1 MRPAQQAAEYRE
13 ITKQINAATP
23 DNPLC
28 STTDVLLT
36 NASCWPPVSSI
47 AVAFWVHIGCTR
59 VGPGV
64 HSGCKQ
70 GARGLC
76 DAGSGCILGANR
88 VHIGYTVLEQAEI
101 AEESFS
107 PTISRTGAD
116 WHSSSGTQLVKGP
129 GRSCGKMFG
138 KVNANPLLLNVPDG
152 MHIWIPTTVRQL

>member
-1 MRPAQQAAEYRE
+1 MFHYG
-13 ITKQINAATP
+13 
-23 DNPLC
+23 
-28 STTDVLLT
+28 VLLP
-36 NASCWPPVSSI
+36 NASCRPPVSSI

-70 GARGLC
+70 GARGPC
-76 DAGSGCILGANR
+76 DAGSGRILGANR

-116 WHSSSGTQLVKGP
+116 WRSSSGTSWSKDRAAPEGKCSE
-129 GRSCGKMFG
+129 RSM
-138 KVNANPLLLNVPDG
+138 P
-152 MHIWIPTTVRQL
+152 IPYC